1 MSLIASHR
9 DLDLDLLERLSAG
22 AQSVGQTVAA
32 MGAAPT
38 SSTSKDAGPAGP
50 RGALVL
56 ATCNRFEVYL
66 ELRPG
71 QDPRAVIAAAT
82 SVIATASGLAADD
95 VAASLRVLR
104 GREVPAH
111 LFSVAAGLDSM
122 VVGER
127 EISGQVRRSLSTAR
141 AAGTTSSGLE
151 RLFQTAAR
159 TSRDVGARTGL
170 GAAGRS
176 VVGVALD
183 LAEADLPA
191 WAHTAVVLIGTGSYA
206 GASVAALH
214 RRGCR
219 DIRVFSPSGRA
230 PGFAHDRGA
239 VAIPDDGLEQALTA
253 ADLVVACSG
262 AVGGVIDAASVAR
275 ARATSE
281 HPRVIVDLALRHD
294 VDPAVGA
301 LPGVRLI
308 DLATVRDQAPVG
320 YAEPVERAR
329 RLVADAT
336 ETFEAVHRALERDAE
351 VVVQR
356 RRVLGPLEAEA
367 ARLRASAEPEIVG
380 RAVRA
385 LRRRTRTLLHDPTVR
400 ARAAALAGDDGAFAA
415 ALDELAAIPVP
426 SLPAP
431 PSPAPA
437 PPVPARPVPTA
448 VDQSSSGPTIVS
460 TSKTSRRATRS
471 SSSAAGTT
479 DS

>member
-32 MGAAPT
+32 IGPAPT
-38 SSTSKDAGPAGP
+38 GPI
-50 RGALVL
+50 GALVL

-71 QDPRAVIAAAT
+71 QDPRAVVAAAT
-82 SVIATASGLAADD
+82 SVIAAATGLAADD
-95 VAASLRVLR
+95 VASSLRVLR

-111 LFSVAAGLDSM
+111 LFSVTAGLDSM

-127 EISGQVRRSLSTAR
+127 EISGQVRRALSSAR
-141 AAGTTSSGLE
+141 LAGTTSSGLE
-151 RLFQTAAR
+151 RLFQSAAR
-159 TSRDVGARTGL
+159 ASRDVGARTGL

-191 WAHTAVVLIGTGSYA
+191 WRRTRVVLIGTGSYA

-219 DIRVFSPSGRA
+219 DLHVFSPSGRA
-230 PGFAHDRGA
+230 PGFARDRDAQA
-239 VAIPDDGLEQALTA
+239 VPDDGLEEALRS

-262 AVGGVIDAASVAR
+262 AVGGVVDAATVAR
-275 ARATSE
+275 ALAASG
-281 HPRVIVDLALRHD
+281 HPRVVVDLALRHD

-320 YAEPVERAR
+320 YGEPVERAR
-329 RLVADAT
+329 RLVAAAT
-336 ETFEAVHRALERDAE
+336 ENFEAAHRALERDAQ
-351 VVVQR
+351 VVAER

-367 ARLRASAEPEIVG
+367 ARLRAGSEPEVVG
-380 RAVRA
+380 RPVRA
-385 LRRRTRTLLHDPTVR
+385 LRRRTRALLHGPTVR
-400 ARAAALAGDDGAFAA
+400 AREAALSGDDDAFAV
-415 ALDELAAIPVP
+415 ALTELAAIPAPRVP
-426 SLPAP
+426 H
-431 PSPAPA
+431 
-437 PPVPARPVPTA
+437 
-448 VDQSSSGPTIVS
+448 
-460 TSKTSRRATRS
+460 
-471 SSSAAGTT
+471 
-479 DS
+479 